1 MKKTSKVIPV
11 ILCGGSGTRLWPK
24 SRTSLPKQFLS
35 FNENKLSFLQL
46 TLERINQIDYIEKP
60 IIVCNEEHRFI
71 TAEQLREIN
80 IKAQAIILEPTR
92 KNTCPAIALA
102 AIRSLKIDP
111 NAILLVLPSDH
122 LIKKNNIFLEK
133 IKEAINFAAENKII
147 TFGIIPNSPETGY
160 GYIKSA
166 ANIESNKLSCLKV
179 EEFIE
184 KPERKV
190 AEKLIKDNR
199 FTWNSGMFVFKAQV
213 IINEIK
219 KYNPEIIEFCTK
231 SINNKNEDI
240 YFEKIDS
247 GIFNN
252 CPNISIDKSVM
263 EKTNLA
269 VVMPIDIGWSDIGG
283 WKSFWENS
291 LKDKNGNV
299 LLGDA
304 VEKSCKNNLIL
315 SENKLVIGIGI
326 NDSIIIETNDA
337 VLVANKNYSEE
348 VRFLVSD
355 LKEQGRIEIDE
366 HRKMYRPWG
375 NYLLVEEGFKWKV
388 KRIEVK
394 PFSSLSLQMH
404 KHRAEHW
411 VVVEGIATVQL
422 DKNIFKL
429 KKNESCYVPLGTKH
443 RLSNNQKIN
452 LTLIEVQSGNYLG
465 EDDIIRFEDEYG
477 RGNKKRIS

>member
-1 MKKTSKVIPV
+1 MKKTSKVIPI

-46 TLERINQIDYIEKP
+46 TLKRINTMDGVEKP
-60 IIVCNEEHRFI
+60 IIVCNEDHRFI

-80 IKAQAIILEPTR
+80 ITAQSIILEPSP

-111 NAILLVLPSDH
+111 NAIILVLPSDH

-133 IKEAINFAAENKII
+133 IKESIKFAEENKII

-166 ANIESNKLSCLKV
+166 STNSQNKLNCIKV

-184 KPERKV
+184 KPEKKI
-190 AEKLIKDNR
+190 AEKLIKDSR
-199 FTWNSGMFVFKAQV
+199 FSWNSGMFLSKAQV
-213 IINEIK
+213 LINEIY
-219 KYNPEIIEFCTK
+219 KYNPEIIKYCK
-231 SINNKNEDI
+231 KALNHNHDDI

-247 GIFNN
+247 EIFNK

-269 VVMPIDIGWSDIGG
+269 LVMPIDIGWSDVGG

-291 LKDKNGNV
+291 AKDKNGNV

-304 VEKSCKNNLIL
+304 IAKSSKNNLIS
-315 SENKLVIGIGI
+315 SENKLVVGMGI
-326 NDSIIIETNDA
+326 NDSIIIETNDV
-337 VLVANKNYSEE
+337 VLVADKNYSEE
-348 VRFLVSD
+348 VRSLVSN

-375 NYLLVEEGFKWKV
+375 NYLLIEEGFKWKV

-411 VVVEGIATVQL
+411 IVVDGIASVEI
-422 DKNIFKL
+422 DKNIFML
-429 KKNESCYVPLGTKH
+429 KKNESCYVPLGAKH
-443 RLSNNQKIN
+443 RLSNNHKSN
-452 LTLIEVQSGNYLG
+452 LTLIEVQSGDYLG
-465 EDDIIRFEDEYG
+465 EDDIIRFEDVYG
-477 RGNKKRIS
+477 RDSNK

>member
-1 MKKTSKVIPV
+1 MKKTPKIIPV

-46 TLERINQIDYIEKP
+46 TLKRINTMDGVEKP
-60 IIVCNEEHRFI
+60 IIVCNEDHRFI

-80 IKAQAIILEPTR
+80 ITAQSIILEPSP

-111 NAILLVLPSDH
+111 NAIILVLPSDH

-133 IKEAINFAAENKII
+133 IKESIKFAEENKII

-166 ANIESNKLSCLKV
+166 STNSQNKLNCIKV

-184 KPERKV
+184 KPEKKI

-199 FTWNSGMFVFKAQV
+199 FSWNSGMFLFKAQL
-213 IINEIK
+213 IINEIE
-219 KYNPEIIEFCTK
+219 KYNPEIIKFCK
-231 SINNKNEDI
+231 MSINNKNTDI
-240 YFEKIDS
+240 YFEKIDRE
-247 GIFNN
+247 IFNN

-291 LKDKNGNV
+291 EKDKNGNV
-299 LLGDA
+299 LIGDA
-304 VEKSCKNNLIL
+304 IEKSCKNNLIS
-315 SENKLVIGIGI
+315 SENKLVIGMGI
-326 NDSIIIETNDA
+326 NDSIIIETNDV

-348 VRFLVSD
+348 VRSLVSD
-355 LKEQGRIEIDE
+355 LRDQGRIEIDE

-375 NYLLVEEGFKWKV
+375 NYLLIEEGFKWKV

-411 VVVEGIATVQL
+411 IVVEGIASVEL
-422 DKNIFKL
+422 DNNVFQL

-443 RLSNNQKIN
+443 RLSNHHKNN
-452 LTLIEVQSGNYLG
+452 LILIEVQSGNYLG
-465 EDDIIRFEDEYG
+465 EDDIIRFEDIYG
-477 RGNKKRIS
+477 RGNNK